1 MFLTKKETDCISNG
15 LLLGKKIELV
25 LIEFFRTFLE
35 HLRYVQKVVVYDNN
49 SVVSYILI
57 LRSCMYS
64 EFYMRI
70 ITPWPNLQTMCLVLW
85 T

>member
-1 MFLTKKETDCISNG
+1 MAYCWA
-15 LLLGKKIELV
+15 KKIELV

-70 ITPWPNLQTMCLVLW
+70 ITPWPTLQTMCLVLW